1 MRAYAYRPIHQ
12 KTTLPNGVRVVTE
25 SHPFTRAVS
34 VGMFI
39 GTGTRHEKP
48 RLAGITHFLEHM
60 VFKGTRHRSALEL
73 ARVLE
78 AVGGDLN
85 AYTTR
90 EYTCFHATSLG
101 EHLPL
106 CLDVLSDLVTAA
118 TLTRADFEKE
128 RGVIVEEIQMSKDN
142 LEDYVFEAFLERAYR
157 GTDLAIPI
165 LGTAETLETLTHRD
179 LLRHRDEMF
188 RGPNITVSVAGPVE
202 HDEVVEALAKTVGR
216 LNRKPKAHPKRRA
229 PRPRKLT
236 EFIHRPSEQV
246 HLMVGLASGSYRSGH
261 RFESFVVN
269 DLLGGGVTS
278 RLYQRVRE
286 DSGLVYTIYSFLQSF
301 LDTGLFLTY
310 AGTSPKKAARVLRI
324 IRAEFERFASKRLR
338 EKDLATFKTQVKG
351 QILLGAEDMEN
362 RMSSLGVNEMV
373 FGEYRP
379 VEDVIGDIDLIT
391 VDSVADYVAKYFDP
405 SKLSLMVMGDLTP
418 SEALRLLNTWE

>member
-12 KTTLPNGVRVVTE
+12 KTTLSNGVRVVTE

-34 VGMFI
+34 VGIFV

-48 RLAGITHFLEHM
+48 RLGGITHFLEHM
-60 VFKGTRHRSALEL
+60 VFKGTRKRSALEL

-78 AVGGDLN
+78 AVGGELN

-90 EYTCFHATSLG
+90 EYTCFHANALG

-106 CLDVLSDLVTAA
+106 CLDVLSDLLCGAVLTAK
-118 TLTRADFEKE
+118 DFEKE
-128 RGVIVEEIQMSKDN
+128 RGVITEEIQMTKDD
-142 LEDYVFEAFLERAYR
+142 LEDYIFEAYLERTFR
-157 GTDLAIPI
+157 GDELARPI
-165 LGTAETLETLTHRD
+165 LGTVKTLDNLTRRD
-179 LLRHRDEMF
+179 LLSHRDQMF
-188 RGPNITVSVAGPVE
+188 RGPNVTVSVAGPVE
-202 HDEVVEALAKTVGR
+202 HDEVVATLAKTLGR
-216 LNRKPKAHPKRRA
+216 LNRKAHPKLKRPR
-229 PRPRKLT
+229 PRPRKLL
-236 EFIHRPSEQV
+236 EFIERPSEQV
-246 HLMVGLASGSYRSGH
+246 HLMVGLPSGSYRSGH

-286 DSGLVYTIYSFLQSF
+286 DSGLVYSIYSFLQSF

-310 AGTSPKKAARVLRI
+310 AGTSPKKAARVLRL
-324 IRAEFERFASKRLR
+324 IRAEYERFARTRLR
-338 EKDLATFKTQVKG
+338 ERELATFKTQVKG

-379 VEDVIGDIDLIT
+379 VEDVIQDIDQIT
-391 VDSVADYVAKYFDP
+391 VDSVAEYVRKYFDP
-405 SKLSLMVMGDLTP
+405 SQLSLMVMGDLQP